1 MNLSPHFRLDEF
13 LSPGDPVAPSEEVK
27 ELLQELAI
35 KALEPL
41 RVNLGG
47 PIQITSGYRSPAHN
61 RKIGGAAGSLHTTGM
76 AADIAIQGGLEAQ
89 VKAAAA
95 ASRIQAIGGIGLYE
109 TKGIIHVDTRK
120 RVAGRPAWWFQKA
133 DGSYASVPPRLK
145 TAIRNAG
152 GTI

>member
-1 MNLSPHFRLDEF
+1 VNLSAHFRLEEF
-13 LSPGDPVAPSEEVK
+13 LSPGDPVPPSEEVK
-27 ELLQELAI
+27 ELLQDLAQD
-35 KALEPL
+35 ALEPL
-41 RVNLGG
+41 RVNLGK

-61 RKIGGAAGSLHTTGM
+61 KRIGGAAGSLHTTGM
-76 AADIAIQGGLEAQ
+76 AADIAIPGGLDAQ
-89 VKAAAA
+89 VKAAAV
-95 ASRIQAIGGIGLYE
+95 ASRILAIGGIGLYE

-152 GTI
+152 GAI